1 MKGTIIVTQGSSI
14 LSKRFVKKAQE
25 NNKVVK
31 INPARMT
38 KEIFDV
44 ISPEH
49 YAYANDIFSEIQSLV
64 SMVDENTKYAYV
76 EKKLKDFLS
85 SEEKGRIAIVVNVTS
100 DMRRMLQEDYSAFT
114 VILGEQSDKFDYSI
128 EENNFDE
135 RFEKLFRIITK

>member
-1 MKGTIIVTQGSSI
+1 MNGTIIVTQGSSI

>member
-1 MKGTIIVTQGSSI
+1 MNGTIIVTQGSSI

-135 RFEKLFRIITK
+135 RFEKLFRIIAK

>member
-1 MKGTIIVTQGSSI
+1 MNGTIIVTQGSSL

-25 NNKVVK
+25 NNRVVK

-38 KEIFDV
+38 KEIFNV
-44 ISPEH
+44 ISPKH

-64 SMVDENTKYAYV
+64 GMVDENTKYAYV